1 MRPVHIFWLCWFIAS
16 VGVFLVA
23 ETWGLIT
30 GKGRTLSEAI
40 WSLEKFRTGQ
50 PISQWSAAHFLF
62 LGFWL
67 IAGFVWV
74 WLAGHFLFGRW
85 R

>member
-1 MRPVHIFWLCWFIAS
+1 MRPIHLFWLCWFLAS
-16 VGVFLVA
+16 VGTFLGV
-23 ETWGLIT
+23 ETWGLVT

-40 WSLEKFRTGQ
+40 WALEKFRTGQ
-50 PISQWSAAHFLF
+50 PVGQWSAGHFLF

-67 IAGFVWV
+67 LVEFIWI